1 MRLWSIHPSYL
12 DTKALVACWREGL
25 LARKVLQGATTG
37 YRNHPQLDRFKEQVD
52 PLGTLDTYLLAIFEE
67 ATKRGYKFK
76 RDKIA
81 SRISDHTIEI
91 TDGQLRYE
99 FSHLKEKL
107 KKRDREKYDE
117 LTNIRSPE
125 PHPMFHVISGE
136 PEKWERFSSK
146 ISPQE

>member
-1 MRLWSIHPSYL
+1 MRLWSIHPGYL

-25 LARKVLQGATTG
+25 LARKVLQGTTIG

-52 PLGTLDTYLLAIFEE
+52 SLEMIDTYLLAIFEE
-67 ATKRGYKFK
+67 ATTRGYKFK
-76 RDKIA
+76 REKIA
-81 SRISDHTIEI
+81 SRISDHKIKI

-107 KKRDREKYDE
+107 KKRDRDKYDE
-117 LTNIRSPE
+117 LTNIRNPE

-136 PEKWERFSSK
+136 PEKWERLLPN